1 MAFEPFNKVALVGL
15 GLIGSSLSHVMR
27 REGLAE
33 RRFGLCAITADAG
46 PGDGA

>member
-27 REGLAE
+27 REGLAGRFRAMRDHS
-33 RRFGLCAITADAG
+33 RRAIG
-46 PGDGA
+46 RWS